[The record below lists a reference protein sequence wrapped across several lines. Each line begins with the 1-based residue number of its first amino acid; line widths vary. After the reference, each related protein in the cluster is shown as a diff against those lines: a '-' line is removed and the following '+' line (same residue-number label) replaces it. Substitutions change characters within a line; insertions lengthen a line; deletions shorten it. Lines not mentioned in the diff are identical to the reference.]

1 MPHFISIFSIVA
13 YWTVTVLNGI
23 SLQAGQSFSLSTR
36 TVEIPENGTVE
47 HLVMRTSNI
56 EISFQ
61 PPAGWKADINT
72 NSGVIAWVS
81 SDYATMLSLKI
92 ESEGSEK
99 APSLKPEDFRKLLLA
114 ERPTAKVREEF
125 PCHAANASGI
135 GFDVEQNTDAA
146 PSNCSRIAY
155 IPVQG
160 GVAQITL
167 STSSAEFDRRQITFT
182 RFLNSLRVVPA
193 RL

>member
-1 MPHFISIFSIVA
+1 MARFILSICAFYVIVLPGE
-13 YWTVTVLNGI
+13 VT
-23 SLQAGQSFSLSTR
+23 LQAGQPFSLSTR

-61 PPAGWKADINT
+61 QPAGWKADINT

-81 SDYATMLSLKI
+81 ADYATMLSLKI
-92 ESEGSEK
+92 KSEGSEK